1 MKLSFIKLYFIIS
14 LFVTNFSS
22 GALHP
27 QIPLTAGGSSTLPE
41 SGLNTQ
47 LPSLFDFV
55 SAVNQH
61 PQGNLAGVY
70 VPGLFAD
77 PIVQQPTNNAGYVST
92 QPEAI
97 TQFRMA
103 SKYNSIGLLAHNTA
117 AGSLFQNLSINQVV
131 YLVKSTGEIGAY
143 RITEIQRYQAISP
156 NSPYSNFIDLDRQGL
171 TISAQTLFMNTYGRG
186 GGSLVFQTCIAAD
199 GQPSWGRLFIIATPI
214 ENLPAQQTYF
224 RAVKFSRHFGTNAI
238 L

>member
-1 MKLSFIKLYFIIS
+1 MKNFFFRLFFVIS
-14 LFVTNFSS
+14 LFVTGISS
-22 GALHP
+22 GAQQP
-27 QIPLTAGGSSTLPE
+27 QVPVTAGGSSTLPE
-41 SGLNTQ
+41 SGLNNQ

-55 SAVNQH
+55 SAVNQN
-61 PQGNLAGVY
+61 PQGILAGVY

-77 PIVQQPTNNAGYVST
+77 PIVQQPANNAGYVST

-117 AGSLFQNLSINQVV
+117 AGALFQNFSINQVV
-131 YLVKSTGEIGAY
+131 YLVKSTGEISAY
-143 RITEIQRYQAISP
+143 RITEIQRYQALSP

-186 GGSLVFQTCIAAD
+186 GGTLVFQTCIAAD
-199 GQPSWGRLFIIATPI
+199 GQPSWGRLFIIATPM
-214 ENLPAQQTYF
+214 ENLPAQQIFLRT
-224 RAVKFSRHFGTNAI
+224 VKFSRHFGTNAI

>member
-1 MKLSFIKLYFIIS
+1 MKNAFIRLFFIIS
-14 LFVTNFSS
+14 MFVTGISS
-22 GALHP
+22 GAQQP
-27 QIPLTAGGSSTLPE
+27 QVPVTSGGSSTLPE
-41 SGLNTQ
+41 SDLNTQ
-47 LPSLFDFV
+47 LPSLFDFI

-61 PQGNLAGVY
+61 PQGTLAGVY

-77 PIVQQPTNNAGYVST
+77 PIVQQPANNAGYVST

-117 AGSLFQNLSINQVV
+117 AGALFQNFSINQVV
-131 YLVKSTGEIGAY
+131 YLVKSTGEISAY
-143 RITEIQRYQAISP
+143 RITEIQRYQALSP

-186 GGSLVFQTCIAAD
+186 GGTLVFQTCIAAD
-199 GQPSWGRLFIIATPI
+199 GQPSWGRLFIIATPM
-214 ENLPAQQTYF
+214 ENLPAQQIFLRT
-224 RAVKFSRHFGTNAI
+224 VKFSRHFGTNTI